1 MTRREVLIR
10 NLGGFV
16 RERLDPCGESVQ
28 VSVRLTRAQ
37 LGVLDRARGELSRSE
52 FIRRLVSDLEW

>member
-16 RERLDPCGESVQ
+16 RERLDPVGESVQ

-37 LGVLDRARGELSRSE
+37 VAALDRARGEVSRSE